1 MYELAYRHTLGF
13 VIFATA
19 TAVVAAYMT
28 IHFLDHIARSPSR
41 KFAWRTGGA
50 LILGTG
56 IWLLDA
62 IGYAAHVYH
71 PFAAGT
77 AGNAIHIHPHW
88 SVMLWALL
96 LAIGGAFPPVLWL
109 SGPSVR
115 TVRLLAATLWLDGLL
130 FLMQQITLLSM
141 DSPTVHLLMTNRE
154 SALHAYLF
162 SLAMMYAA
170 FWLVALRRSHLPA
183 GHEWW
188 KVGAALLFGGAMAE
202 AHFGLTISAAITA
215 SAATIH
221 HFPEKTSSEVWT
233 LRLEVLSGIL
243 ALGILA
249 LISGSAEQRFAA
261 HAGELRQREQRYR
274 SLFDHNPDAVFE
286 LDLHGRFLTGNIACE
301 AIFGQSRADLI
312 GHSLAEFIP
321 QDERQNE
328 EQALIRVALGRPQAY
343 ESVIRKSNGEDDTF
357 VHITHIPI
365 IVDNRVTGVYTVIK
379 NISERKNAAVALQ
392 RSESVLTAA
401 HHTAQLGTWSRTFNE
416 QEVMHCS
423 PETQRIFGLKSE
435 AELGTFDKL
444 LAYVHPDDRPL
455 LLESLAESQQ
465 NGSAYSLEYRII
477 RPDGNERYV
486 RTNGVLIRG
495 ESGEANEIV
504 GTIQDITDML
514 QLQVKAQRLSEI
526 VEASQSL
533 IATSDVVGRLIYLN
547 TAGRQLLDV
556 PLEEDVTHS
565 TVSAF
570 MTQESLIRASDILPI
585 ASSRGTWHGEA
596 ELRSRSGA
604 VIPVAGAVQ
613 AHRAQDGTVRYFSYI
628 ARDVTEERQ
637 LASQLQFQAYHD
649 NLTHLPN
656 RAMFDNL
663 LESALAEAAA
673 NGWMTAVMFIDLDE
687 FKRINDSLGH
697 PVGDAILRE
706 IAGRLYRRSS
716 AAEVIARWGG
726 DEFTVLLPRVASAA
740 AAEERA
746 HAFLDAIFAPV
757 HVAQHNFYITAS
769 LGYCLYPDDGADAAL
784 LVKCADT
791 AMYAA
796 KEQGKN
802 RAARY
807 AISMSEHAVKQLVLE
822 GDMRGAIKR
831 GELQVFFQPQINVEN
846 GVMDSVEA
854 LLRWRHPTMG
864 FVPPEE
870 FIPLMEQTGLIVSVG
885 EWAMR
890 QACRQAERWRR
901 MYAASPR
908 VAVNVSA
915 QQINQPDFVEL
926 VRQILDTTGLP
937 ADLLEL
943 EITEGTV
950 MKNEDHVIGALR
962 ALRAMGVHISLDD
975 FGVGYS
981 SLTYLTRY
989 PVDTLKI
996 DQSFVRDA
1004 TERQDHA
1011 AVIEATI
1018 LLAHSLHL
1026 KVVAEGV
1033 ENEAQFAFLKARGCD
1048 RIQGFLLS
1056 PPAPPEELSAL
1067 LEAACADDRVD

>member
-1 MYELAYRHTLGF
+1 MHELAYRHTLGF

-19 TAVVAAYMT
+19 ASVVTAYMM

-77 AGNAIHIHPHW
+77 AGTAIHIHPHW

-96 LAIGGAFPPVLWL
+96 LAIGGAFPPVLWM

-115 TVRLLAATLWLDGLL
+115 TVRLLATTLWLDGLL

-141 DSPTVHLLMTNRE
+141 DNPTVHLLMTNRN

-162 SLAMMYAA
+162 SLAMMYTA
-170 FWLVALRRSHLPA
+170 FWLIALRRSHLPA

-202 AHFGLTISAAITA
+202 AHFGLTVSAAITA
-215 SAATIH
+215 SAAATH
-221 HFPEKTSSEVWT
+221 HLLGKPFPGVWL

-261 HAGELRQREQRYR
+261 HADELLKRGQRYR

-286 LDLHGRFLTGNIACE
+286 LDLQGRFLTGNIACE
-301 AIFGQSRADLI
+301 ALFDQSRDDLI
-312 GHSLAEFIP
+312 GHSLAEYIP
-321 QDERQNE
+321 QDERPAE
-328 EQALIRVALGRPQAY
+328 GQALIRVAQGQPQAY
-343 ESVIRKSNGEDDTF
+343 ESVIRKDNGGGGTF

-365 IVDNRVTGVYTVIK
+365 IADNRVTGVYTVIK

-392 RSESVLTAA
+392 RSESVLTAVNRTA
-401 HHTAQLGTWSRTFNE
+401 HLGTWNRDLNT
-416 QEVMHCS
+416 QATHCS
-423 PETQRIFGLKSE
+423 PEALRIFGLKSE
-435 AELGTFDKL
+435 ADLDTFDKL
-444 LAYVHPDDRPL
+444 LSYVHPDDRLPL
-455 LLESLAESQQ
+455 LEAVAESSQSR
-465 NGSAYSLEYRII
+465 SAYSLEYRII

-486 RTNGVLIRG
+486 RANGVLICI
-495 ESGEANEIV
+495 ESCGSNEIV
-504 GTIQDITDML
+504 GTVQDITDNL
-514 QLQVKAQRLSEI
+514 QLQFKAQRLSEI

-533 IATSDVVGRLIYLN
+533 VATSDATGRLIYLN
-547 TAGRQLLDV
+547 TAGRRLLGI
-556 PLEEDVTHS
+556 PPEEDVVHS
-565 TVSAF
+565 TVSSF

-604 VIPVAGAVQ
+604 IIPVTGSVQ
-613 AHRAQDGTVRYFSYI
+613 AHKAQNGTVRYFSYI

-656 RAMFDNL
+656 RVMFDNL

-673 NGWMTAVMFIDLDE
+673 NGGMTAVMFIDLDE

-706 IAGRLYRRSS
+706 IARRLHRCTI
-716 AAEVIARWGG
+716 AGEVIARWGG
-726 DEFTVLLPRVASAA
+726 DEFTVLLPRVRSA
-740 AAEERA
+740 EGVEKRA
-746 HAFLDAIFAPV
+746 KAFLDALFAPV

-769 LGYCLYPDDGADAAL
+769 LGYSLYPDDGADAAL
-784 LVKCADT
+784 LVKYADT
-791 AMYAA
+791 AMYVA

-802 RAARY
+802 RAAHY
-807 AISMSEHAVKQLVLE
+807 SVSMSEHAVKRLVLE

-831 GELQVFFQPQINVEN
+831 GELQIFFQSQINVEN

-864 FVPPEE
+864 FVSPEE
-870 FIPLMEQTGLIVSVG
+870 FIPLMEQTGLIISVG
-885 EWAMR
+885 EWTLR

-901 MYAASPR
+901 TYATSPR

-926 VRQILDTTGLP
+926 VRQTLDETGLP
-937 ADLLEL
+937 TVLLEL
-943 EITEGTV
+943 EITESTV
-950 MKNEDHVIGALR
+950 MKNEEHVIGALR

-1004 TERQDHA
+1004 TEKQDHA

-1033 ENEAQFAFLKARGCD
+1033 ENEEQFAFLKARGCD

-1056 PPAPPEELSAL
+1056 PPTPPEELSAL
-1067 LEAACADDRVD
+1067 LEAACANDRVD